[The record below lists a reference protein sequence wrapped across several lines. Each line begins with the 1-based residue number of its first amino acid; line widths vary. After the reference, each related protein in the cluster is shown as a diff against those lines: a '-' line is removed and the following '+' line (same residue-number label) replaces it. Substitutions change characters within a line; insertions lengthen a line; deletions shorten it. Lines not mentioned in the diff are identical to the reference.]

1 VRRILAATLP
11 EPSGRATT
19 GSRPKPP
26 KRPTL
31 ERLVSQLAD
40 DSAVAHRIGLGFL
53 LVFTIELALVIA
65 ATGCPAINAMPW
77 DVATL
82 LDGGFRVLH
91 HQKPHV
97 DFYSPL
103 GFLPLALIAA
113 GMKIGSVS
121 ASAFAAIQAFL
132 LPGLTIW
139 AWLLLR
145 SRTSAFFAVF
155 LSLWIGVLAITPRSL
170 GYPAPTISYAMQY
183 NRWGWALLLIACAG
197 LFLPP
202 RKGTAKIEPISSG
215 IIAGLL
221 LFLKINYFAAI
232 ALAIAIRMIAA
243 GFDRRWFTRMALGFA
258 TAAAG
263 GLGYLRFDF
272 RAYLADLQLVASV
285 QPVAVRTLSL
295 VQLVFDNSFDLWLLA
310 SVCMIAM
317 IQTRSQ
323 GEDPGPRFRTA
334 AVPAALAAL
343 GIFTCSANWQQLQI
357 PLIAFGV
364 FLVVEQLRR
373 RFLADGQALHFM
385 AAALILMGMAGSAL
399 FLDGSTVALAY
410 ASKRRPAPNYWPVF
424 DAAPLRDMR
433 IPLPFYMTP
442 ESIGK
447 ALQAG
452 TLMWRG
458 NAGDAYPYVVW
469 VNDGLSLLRP
479 HISPDSHVVVLEFSN
494 PFSFALGLT
503 PPKGDT
509 FVWHYGRDYDESHFL
524 APQRVF
530 RDATHVM
537 IPKAPRTLETETL
550 SRIYAPILAAEFRR
564 VGESGL
570 WALYARAAP
579 AQRQSSSWR
588 AREML
593 ASGSASAVRARQP
606 MMPSGRTNTAPD
618 GVMPRV
624 RFVRCQWSE
633 GSPLPAGRFERR
645 VDESPCRDDAR
656 P

>member
-1 VRRILAATLP
+1 MAGGLP
-11 EPSGRATT
+11 K
-19 GSRPKPP
+19 RPKPP
-26 KRPTL
+26 ML
-31 ERLVSQLAD
+31 HRLVSDLAD

-53 LVFTIELALVIA
+53 LVFSIELALVIA
-65 ATGCPAINAMPW
+65 ATGCPTINAMPW

-82 LDGGFRVLH
+82 LDGGFRVLN

-121 ASAFAAIQAFL
+121 ASAFAVIQALL
-132 LPGLTIW
+132 LPALTLW

-170 GYPAPTISYAMQY
+170 GYSAPTISYAMQY
-183 NRWGWALLLIACAG
+183 NRWGWALLLIACIG

-202 RKGTAKIEPISSG
+202 RKGTGRIEPVSTG

-221 LFLKINYFAAI
+221 LFLKINYFVTVI
-232 ALAIAIRMIAA
+232 LAIAIRMIAA
-243 GFDRRWFTRMALGFA
+243 SFDRRWFTRMALGFA
-258 TAAAG
+258 TVAAAG
-263 GLGYLRFDF
+263 FWYLGFDF

-285 QPVAVRTLSL
+285 QSVAARILSL
-295 VQLVFDNSFDLWLLA
+295 SQLVFDNAFDLWLLA
-310 SVCMIAM
+310 SVCIIAVT
-317 IQTRSQ
+317 QARSQ
-323 GEDPGPRFRTA
+323 DEDGCPRFRTV

-343 GIFTCSANWQQLQI
+343 GIFTCSANWQELEI
-357 PLIAFGV
+357 PTIALGV
-364 FLVVEQLRR
+364 FLVVEPLRR
-373 RFLADGQALHFM
+373 RFLADGEALQFI
-385 AAALILMGMAGSAL
+385 AAALILMAMAGNAL
-399 FLDGSTVALAY
+399 SVDASTLARAY
-410 ASKRRPAPNYWPVF
+410 ASKRSPTPKYWPAF

-442 ESIGK
+442 ASIREG
-447 ALQAG
+447 LQAG

-479 HISPDSHVVVLEFSN
+479 HTSPDSHVVVLEFSN
-494 PFSFALGLT
+494 PFSIALGLI
-503 PPKGDT
+503 PPTGDT
-509 FVWHYGRDYDESHFL
+509 FVWHYGRDYDENHFL

-550 SRIYAPILAAEFRR
+550 SRMYAPILAAGFRR

-570 WALYARAAP
+570 WTLYERAAP
-579 AQRQSSSWR
+579 AERQSSFSR
-588 AREML
+588 AREMV
-593 ASGSASAVRARQP
+593 ASGSAPAVRTRHP
-606 MMPSGRTNTAPD
+606 MMPSGRTNTAPE
-618 GVMPRV
+618 GVMP
-624 RFVRCQWSE
+624 
-633 GSPLPAGRFERR
+633 
-645 VDESPCRDDAR
+645 
-656 P
+656 